1 MKIQFTQDSSAFNGY
16 GRLNSD
22 KFSANY
28 SFPMVDFDRV
38 YYIFDEGKKQI
49 LACKVKAIVFAQSE
63 YGTYPFLRLQTP
75 TDTKTI
81 VEHRCKLYASA
92 EDALQSTIDNATPIQ
107 FPKTSFKTLFP
118 SYCDH
123 ISGFGYGFIPTNK
136 TTFKFSNGKVTAIRA
151 DILYLVIDKQ
161 GCHVCVESQFINGKK
176 IYLTKEDCIKAEI
189 EGISIVDFGEDDL
202 APAPASVPES
212 TPAKPKIH
220 TLHFVE
226 M

>member
-1 MKIQFTQDSSAFNGY
+1 
-16 GRLNSD
+16 
-22 KFSANY
+22 
-28 SFPMVDFDRV
+28 MVDFDRV

-63 YGTYPFLRLQTP
+63 RGLYPFLRLQTP

-81 VEHRCKLYASA
+81 VEHCCKLYASA
-92 EDALQSTIDNATPIQ
+92 EDALQSTIGNDTPIQ
-107 FPKTSFKTLFP
+107 FPKTSFNDLFP
-118 SYCDH
+118 QYCQH
-123 ISGFGYGFIPTNK
+123 IGGYGYGFTPTDK
-136 TTFKFSNGKVTAIRA
+136 TTFKFSNCKVTAIRA
-151 DILYLVIDKQ
+151 NILYLVIDKQ
-161 GCHVCVESQFINGKK
+161 GCHVCVDSKEDGKRV
-176 IYLTKEDCIKAEI
+176 YLTKEDCIKAEI

-202 APAPASVPES
+202 APAPASVPEP

>member
-1 MKIQFTQDSSAFNGY
+1 
-16 GRLNSD
+16 
-22 KFSANY
+22 
-28 SFPMVDFDRV
+28 MVDFDRV

-81 VEHRCKLYASA
+81 VEYRCKLYASA

-107 FPKTSFKTLFP
+107 FPKTSFKTLVP

-151 DILYLVIDKQ
+151 NILYLVIDKQ
-161 GCHVCVESQFINGKK
+161 GCHVCVDVKDEGKRV
-176 IYLTKEDCIKAEI
+176 YLTKEDCVKAEI
-189 EGISIVDFGEDDL
+189 EGISIVDFADD
-202 APAPASVPES
+202 APAPAPVPES
-212 TPAKPKIH
+212 APAKPKIH